1 MAQNKRLDVALFE
14 QNFTDSRAKAG
25 ALIMAGQVYVNG
37 QKITKAGY
45 ALKDTDK
52 IEVRG
57 EKLPFVSR
65 GGLKLNKAMKAFDI
79 RLTDLFVWISAL
91 QRAALQIVCS
101 KTMRQRSILLTLA
114 TVSLRGSF
122 ERTNVLSIWNVQIS
136 DI

>member
-65 GGLKLNKAMKAFDI
+65 GGLKLDKAMKAFDI
-79 RLTDLFVWISAL
+79 LLDGLVCMD
-91 QRAALQIVCS
+91 IVCF
-101 KTMRQRSILLTLA
+101 KTMRQRSIPLTSA

-122 ERTNVLSIWNVQIS
+122 ERMNVLSIWNVQIS

>member
-65 GGLKLNKAMKAFDI
+65 GGLKLDKAMKAFDI
-79 RLTDLFVWISAL
+79 SLDLFVWISAL
-91 QRAALQIVCS
+91 QRAALQIVCF
-101 KTMRQRSILLTLA
+101 KTMQ
-114 TVSLRGSF
+114 
-122 ERTNVLSIWNVQIS
+122 
-136 DI
+136 

>member
-65 GGLKLNKAMKAFDI
+65 GGLKLDKAMKN
-79 RLTDLFVWISAL
+79 SAKPKPFRK
-91 QRAALQIVCS
+91 QRQSQAN
-101 KTMRQRSILLTLA
+101 M
-114 TVSLRGSF
+114 G
-122 ERTNVLSIWNVQIS
+122 
-136 DI
+136 